1 MAGGTLG
8 SHDTMFY
15 PTLGHKKKGDIGIIW
30 GIKLPSCIGIVMFFL
45 GDLLEMIQAVTF
57 QNPLFGGHV
66 NTPFEGLTFSL
77 TIQKR
82 ARGHAEVI

>member
-1 MAGGTLG
+1 
-8 SHDTMFY
+8 MFY
-15 PTLGHKKKGDIGIIW
+15 PTLGPKKKGDIGIIW
-30 GIKLPSCIGIVMFFL
+30 GIKLTQLYRDSIVFL
-45 GDLLEMIQAVTF
+45 GDLLGMIQAVTF